1 MVPADLQPL
10 EQRQF
15 QLLIRRSGADPEA
28 FKLRKLV
35 RRDGTGYRVR
45 IAARG
50 AATVYDARLPGE
62 WTGLFAADLER
73 GIFGMI
79 GTPPVPAS
87 IAMPLAQVE
96 AALVRDGL
104 AGALHVLNH
113 RVTHRFTGVYRLD
126 GAMMR
131 NVALVDKHM
140 HLEPVDLKVVP
151 LKDSFCQFVL
161 RDTVFVTSDSGGD
174 DRLESHPYAGVVGS
188 YVGVPVS
195 SKPGRLD
202 GTLCHFDLEKHP
214 VADDEFLL
222 LEHAA
227 RLLPP
232 FLR

>member
-1 MVPADLQPL
+1 MVPADFQPL

-15 QLLIRRSGADPEA
+15 DLLLQRSGADPTA

-45 IAARG
+45 VAGRG

-62 WTGLFAADLER
+62 WTGLFAADLAR
-73 GIFGMI
+73 GLFGMT
-79 GTPPVPAS
+79 GTPSAPPAV
-87 IAMPLAQVE
+87 AAGLAEVE

-104 AGALHVLNH
+104 DGALQVLNR
-113 RVTHRFTGVYRLD
+113 RVPHRFTGVYRLD

-131 NVALVDKHM
+131 NVALVDKHL

-161 RDTVFVTSDSGGD
+161 RDSVFVTSESGQD
-174 DRLESHPYAGVVGS
+174 DRLVGHPYGGVVGS
-188 YVGVPVS
+188 YVGVPIS
-195 SKPGRLD
+195 LAAGSLD
-202 GTLCHFDLEKHP
+202 GTLCHFDLANHP

-222 LEHAA
+222 LERAA